1 MNLTNQV
8 ERYLAPV
15 CAELS
20 PIQGLDEMFT
30 RCFLNTLE
38 TTCQGLDSGDAF
50 IITGDIQAM
59 WLRDS
64 TEQILHYL
72 CFAPSCPELSNW
84 ITAVIHRQAQLV
96 LLDPY
101 ANAFNLGPNGRHG
114 FEDLPTPSPWVWE
127 RKYELDSLCHV
138 ILLAWRFYEV
148 TGRKDFMTDDFFRAM
163 EQIVEVIT
171 VEQRHD
177 SMSPYSFQ
185 RFNCPPSDTLTRQGK
200 GSPVSY
206 TGMSWSGFRPSDD
219 ACHYGYL
226 IPANLFAAAMLEHL
240 EVMSRA
246 CSRDSLAERARG
258 LAAEIRKGVQQFG
271 IAHTEG
277 FGDIYAYEVDGM
289 GAQLLMDDANT
300 PSLLSLPYLGICP
313 ANDPL
318 YLRTRSFVLSKH
330 NPYYYE
336 GSSAC
341 GIGSPHTPEGY
352 IWPISLCIQG
362 MTSLQPAERAKIL
375 RMLLTTHAGTARM
388 HESFDPNQPSAFTR
402 EWFAWANSMF
412 GELVFRMHEQKEL
425 SPAIRYLIDNDIKSI
440 NCMI

>member
-1 MNLTNQV
+1 MTIGLVYAMPGEIETLLTD
-8 ERYLAPV
+8 ETRT
-15 CAELS
+15 
-20 PIQGLDEMFT
+20 PIRTEAGVSFYQI
-30 RCFLNTLE
+30 RPH
-38 TTCQGLDSGDAF
+38 
-50 IITGDIQAM
+50 IIACCCGV
-59 WLRDS
+59 S
-64 TEQILHYL
+64 K
-72 CFAPSCPELSNW
+72 
-84 ITAVIHRQAQLV
+84 V
-96 LLDPY
+96 
-101 ANAFNLGPNGRHG
+101 NA
-114 FEDLPTPSPWVWE
+114 
-127 RKYELDSLCHV
+127 
-138 ILLAWRFYEV
+138 A
-148 TGRKDFMTDDFFRAM
+148 
-163 EQIVEVIT
+163 
-171 VEQRHD
+171 
-177 SMSPYSFQ
+177 
-185 RFNCPPSDTLTRQGK
+185 
-200 GSPVSY
+200 
-206 TGMSWSGFRPSDD
+206 
-219 ACHYGYL
+219 
-226 IPANLFAAAMLEHL
+226 
-240 EVMSRA
+240 
-246 CSRDSLAERARG
+246 
-258 LAAEIRKGVQQFG
+258 
-271 IAHTEG
+271 
-277 FGDIYAYEVDGM
+277 M

-375 RMLLTTHAGTARM
+375 RMLLTTHAGTARI

>member
-1 MNLTNQV
+1 
-8 ERYLAPV
+8 
-15 CAELS
+15 
-20 PIQGLDEMFT
+20 
-30 RCFLNTLE
+30 
-38 TTCQGLDSGDAF
+38 
-50 IITGDIQAM
+50 
-59 WLRDS
+59 
-64 TEQILHYL
+64 
-72 CFAPSCPELSNW
+72 
-84 ITAVIHRQAQLV
+84 
-96 LLDPY
+96 
-101 ANAFNLGPNGRHG
+101 
-114 FEDLPTPSPWVWE
+114 
-127 RKYELDSLCHV
+127 
-138 ILLAWRFYEV
+138 
-148 TGRKDFMTDDFFRAM
+148 
-163 EQIVEVIT
+163 
-171 VEQRHD
+171 
-177 SMSPYSFQ
+177 
-185 RFNCPPSDTLTRQGK
+185 
-200 GSPVSY
+200 
-206 TGMSWSGFRPSDD
+206 
-219 ACHYGYL
+219 
-226 IPANLFAAAMLEHL
+226 
-240 EVMSRA
+240 
-246 CSRDSLAERARG
+246 
-258 LAAEIRKGVQQFG
+258 
-271 IAHTEG
+271 
-277 FGDIYAYEVDGM
+277 M

-425 SPAIRYLIDNDIKSI
+425 SLAIRYLMDNDIKSI